1 MQLCGE
7 GFMIASSRNDDGSWD
22 WRTFGTGEG
31 FTADLIVTGFLSADR
46 IQARSITANHLS
58 ADVGQSLDLSSNS
71 SIRMTVESAAL
82 KAVGYRVEICS
93 VHGDV
98 LSDRVPST
106 TLRARVWQGS
116 TEVTD
121 SIDASRFVWT
131 RQSSDETADRVWH
144 AAHTGVKEITLT
156 TADVLYSANYSC
168 DLLDA

>member
-46 IQARSITANHLS
+46 IQAHSITANHLS

-93 VHGDV
+93 EHGDV
-98 LSDRVPST
+98 LSDRVPLS
-106 TLRARVWQGS
+106 L
-116 TEVTD
+116 
-121 SIDASRFVWT
+121 I
-131 RQSSDETADRVWH
+131 H
-144 AAHTGVKEITLT
+144 I
-156 TADVLYSANYSC
+156 
-168 DLLDA
+168 

>member
-93 VHGDV
+93 EHGDV

-106 TLRARVWQGS
+106 TLRARVWQGG

-121 SIDASRFVWT
+121 GIDASRFVWT
-131 RQSSDETADRVWH
+131 RQSSDETADRVWN